1 MVLDLGVSNIPMAVF
16 MLVHFAGLAVGATLA
31 YKAFNGP
38 GRLFGWAFT
47 LYALAEVTYMG
58 YHLSIT
64 TFLLSH
70 TISEVLVLVA
80 VVLAFAGATQNVVR
94 SRAPAQAARA

>member
-1 MVLDLGVSNIPMAVF
+1 MVIDLGVSSIPMPVF
-16 MLVHFAGLAVGATLA
+16 MAVHLAGFAVGAALA

-38 GRLFGWAFT
+38 GRLFGYAFG
-47 LYALAEVTYMG
+47 LYALAELTYMG

-70 TISEVLVLVA
+70 TISEVLVLAA
-80 VVLAFAGATQNVVR
+80 VVLAFAGATQNVVK
-94 SRAPAQAARA
+94 SRTPAQAARA